1 MTTRID
7 PASAAAVQAFND
19 AVDEFMRATRRA
31 RGRLDVEGSRG
42 ELSLSQYHHLD
53 PLERAGKPLAVG
65 EVALQ
70 AGVAPPTATRMID
83 ALERGGYVVRERQH
97 ADRRLVHV
105 CITPEGRRAVR
116 AKRARIA
123 RRRAEVFASLAPA
136 ERKQAA
142 RILSSLA
149 AAVEA
154 LH

>member
-1 MTTRID
+1 ME
-7 PASAAAVQAFND
+7 AFND
-19 AVDEFMRATRRA
+19 ALDEFMRATRRA
-31 RGRLDVEGSRG
+31 RGRLALEGSRH

-53 PLERAGKPLAVG
+53 PLDRAGEPLATG

-70 AGVAPPTATRMID
+70 AGVAPPTATRMLD
-83 ALERGGYVVRERQH
+83 SLERAGYVVRERQD

-105 CITPEGRRAVR
+105 RITTEGRRAVR

-123 RRRAEVFASLAPA
+123 ERRAQVFASLAPA

-142 RILSSLA
+142 RVLSSLA
-149 AAVEA
+149 AAVEE